1 MKIRRFVAAAALGIG
16 LTVGSAPVLADVV
29 AAAPTAVSAQTVLA
43 GQFCK
48 AVDVGKV
55 VTADNGKTV
64 KCVNE
69 GRYNRWVV
77 K

>member
-1 MKIRRFVAAAALGIG
+1 MRIRKALGAALVA
-16 LTVGSAPVLADVV
+16 LSVTTGSIVMADHVQAAPAV
-29 AAAPTAVSAQTVLA
+29 AAAPAVLA

-48 AVDVGKV
+48 ATDVGKV

-64 KCVNE
+64 ICKDQN
-69 GRYNRWVV
+69 GYNRWVI